1 MGRVLLQVY
10 CEEKLIFPTS
20 PGQSFRGDD
29 SHITIQE
36 RFVLDRNP
44 FAVELRAWSPD
55 ATLDHTVFV
64 DFTVLLQTWPV
75 DEEGLYVGLPEG
87 F

>member
-1 MGRVLLQVY
+1 MGRVHLQVY
-10 CEEKLIFPTS
+10 CEEKLVFPTS

-36 RFVLDRNP
+36 RFVLNRNP

-64 DFTVLLQTWPV
+64 DFTVLLGAAFV
-75 DEEGLYVGLPEG
+75 EEEGLYAGLPEG
-87 F
+87 L